1 MIKNIIIVVLLIILL
16 IIAWKFLKGMIMALV
31 GLGILVLI
39 VYLIYTW
46 RK

>member
-1 MIKNIIIVVLLIILL
+1 MIKNVLIIALMIVL
-16 IIAWKFLKGMIMALV
+16 VIIAWKFLKGMIMALV